1 VLDLRI
7 VGAVVVSD
15 GSVRPLDV
23 GVEGGKIVEVAE
35 PGRVGAAREEVDATG
50 LHLLPG
56 AVDVHFHCRAP
67 SHPERGTFATETA
80 AAAAGG
86 VTTVFEMPISDPACS
101 TPEVLRARRELIES
115 EAHVNVALYSGAVL
129 GGAAAA
135 EEMVE
140 AGAIAF
146 KLFMVSPA
154 AGRER
159 EFNGLWAS
167 EEGDILAALEGV
179 SATGRICVVH
189 AENESLVRHYQ
200 ALPSDGNG
208 NPQRPPVIEAV
219 AIAEVAAMALA
230 TGASIHIAHVSS
242 AAGLAAVRGGVAL
255 GASLSSETCPQ
266 YLTLDT
272 GTIRKHGGLAKIAP
286 PLRTPGDSAAL
297 WQGLV
302 DGSLDMV
309 ASDHSPFLAE
319 DKAGIPYADAPQGLP
334 TVELLMPVLLDAA
347 ARGAMTLERA
357 VGLITSAPAR
367 RFGLYPQKGH
377 VGPGAD
383 ADLAIV
389 DLNETFRPSPA
400 TLVTRAAGCGIVFAD
415 MELRGRVQMTIVGGR
430 QAYVDGR
437 VTAASHGRFAS
448 GRAAP
453 LAVQPA
459 V

>member
-7 VGAVVVSD
+7 VGAIVVSD
-15 GSVRPLDV
+15 GCVRPLDV
-23 GVEGGKIVEVAE
+23 GVEAGKIAEVEE

-56 AVDVHFHCRAP
+56 AIDVHFHCRAP
-67 SHPERGTFATETA
+67 SYPERGTFASETA

-101 TPEVLRARRELIES
+101 TPEVLRARRVLIEH

-140 AGAIAF
+140 AGAMAF
-146 KLFMVSPA
+146 KLFMVAPA
-154 AGRER
+154 VGRER
-159 EFNGLWAS
+159 EFSGLWAS

-179 SATGRICVVH
+179 SATDRICVVH

-200 ALPSDGNG
+200 ALPSDDGI
-208 NPQRPPVIEAV
+208 PQRPPVIEAV
-219 AIAEVAAMALA
+219 AIAEVAAMARA
-230 TGASIHIAHVSS
+230 AGARIHIAHVSS

-255 GASLSSETCPQ
+255 GVSLSSETCPQ

-272 GTIRKHGGLAKIAP
+272 ATIRQHGGLAKIAP
-286 PLRTPGDSAAL
+286 PLRTPEDSAVL
-297 WQGLV
+297 WQGLA
-302 DGSLDMV
+302 DGTLDMV

-319 DKAGIPYADAPQGLP
+319 EKAGIPYANAPQGLP
-334 TVELLMPVLLDAA
+334 TVELVVPVLLDAA

-357 VGLITSAPAR
+357 VGLITTAPAR
-367 RFGLYPQKGH
+367 RFGLYPEKGH
-377 VGPGAD
+377 VAPGAD
-383 ADLAIV
+383 ADLAVV

-415 MELRGRVQMTIVGGR
+415 MALRGRVRMTFVGGR
-430 QAYVDGR
+430 QAYADGR
-437 VTAASHGRFAS
+437 VAAVSHGQFAS

-453 LAVQPA
+453 LTVQPA